1 MSQRQLDWTLLMNPI
16 LFNPLVVPAFLA
28 LRMRNTILLISFA
41 GGMALNVSSVLA
53 DNQEV
58 NGQHAGIGVVEVKKS
73 NQHTQHPDAQ
83 WFPEAGLGL
92 FIHWDEAS
100 VRCLETSWPMIAGT
114 GLFWANPPKVIKDDP
129 AEFARIIREQDYNL
143 DGKKPQIT
151 PNQYW
156 ALAKEFNPT
165 NFHPEIWLKKAKE
178 AGFVYAVLTT
188 KHHNGLA
195 LWPSAYGGFNT
206 KDTPMN
212 GRDLAKEYVTACRA
226 VGLKVGLYFS
236 GPDWHFERDYMNFMY
251 HKTAEKY
258 AGKLPELGP
267 DHEVRP
273 LQHTPEEIAAHQRA
287 VAEMVRG
294 QIEELLTKYGK
305 IDLIWFDGGP
315 SCPERGDIMPIE
327 RIRQLQPGI
336 VINPRFHGHADF
348 ITPEGKLPD
357 GLHLKADE
365 WGELCSCWATSWSY
379 TQKPF
384 RSLNNVLTELVRC
397 RAAGINNLLD
407 IGPMS
412 TGDFPPEAYP
422 NLEAFSSWMKINSES
437 IYGTRA
443 LQGKEEASVPA
454 SSKGDFRYLYLV
466 PNRKG
471 KKELTSASISGIRH
485 PGPYQARILGDA
497 RELSVKMEGDFS
509 PTQPVTSLKVGSPS
523 GHKGN
528 GAQGVESSVD
538 EDTSTKWCVSHGGR
552 FPIIWQAAV
561 VGKRPPVNSYTL
573 TSANDMPDR
582 DPQAWRFLGSNDGSN
597 WTQLDERKGE
607 AVWEKRFSPRIFTF
621 STRTAYAYYRIE
633 FLGVHNKA
641 TLFQLSEIALGP
653 EPASGGTITVSLPA
667 DIADGSVRVVKLFP
681 QIQ

>member
-1 MSQRQLDWTLLMNPI
+1 MH
-16 LFNPLVVPAFLA
+16 LFPFIFSAALASLVFI
-28 LRMRNTILLISFA
+28 MRNTIHLISFV
-41 GGMALNVSSVLA
+41 GCWALMVSTALG

-58 NGQHAGIGVVEVKKS
+58 NGQHAGIGVVEVKKN
-73 NQHTQHPDAQ
+73 NQHTQRPGAQ

-100 VRCLETSWPMIAGT
+100 VRSLETSWPMIAGT
-114 GLFWANPPKVIKDDP
+114 GIFWAATPKTIKDDP

-156 ALAKEFNPT
+156 ALAKEFNPA
-165 NFHPEIWLKKAKE
+165 NFHPEVWLKKAKE

-188 KHHNGLA
+188 KHHNGFA
-195 LWPSAYGGFNT
+195 MWPSAYGGFNT

-212 GRDLAKEYVTACRA
+212 GRDLVKEYVTACRT

-236 GPDWHFERDYMNFMY
+236 GPDWHFDRDYMNFMY
-251 HKTAEKY
+251 PKTAKKY

-267 DHEVRP
+267 DHEARP
-273 LQHTPEEIAAHQRA
+273 LKHTPEEITTHNQA
-287 VAEMVRG
+287 VVDMVRG
-294 QIEELLTKYGK
+294 QITELLTNYGK
-305 IDLIWFDGGP
+305 IDLIWFDGAP
-315 SCPERGDIMPIE
+315 SCLERGDIMPIE
-327 RIRQLQPGI
+327 RIRQLQPDI

-365 WGELCSCWATSWSY
+365 WGELCSCWAINWSY

-384 RSLNNVLTELVRC
+384 RPLNNVLTELVRC

-407 IGPMS
+407 IGPMM
-412 TGDFPPEAYP
+412 TGDLPPDAYV
-422 NLEAFSSWMKINSES
+422 NLEKLSAWMKINSES

-443 LQGKEEASVPA
+443 LQGKEAASVPA
-454 SSKGDFRYLYLV
+454 SSKGDIRYLYLV
-466 PNRKG
+466 PDRKG
-471 KKELTSASISGIRH
+471 KKELTSASLSGIRH

-497 RELSVKMEGDFS
+497 RELPVKMDGDFS
-509 PTQPVTSLKVGSPS
+509 PTQPETSLKVGSPS

-538 EDTSTKWCVSHGGR
+538 EDTSSKWCLPHGGR

-561 VGKRPPVNSYTL
+561 VGKRPPVTSYTL

-597 WTQLDERKGE
+597 WTQLDERKDE
-607 AVWEKRFSPRIFTF
+607 TVWEKRFFPRTYTF
-621 STRTAYAYYRIE
+621 SNRTAYACYRLE
-633 FLGVHNKA
+633 FLGVHNNA
-641 TLFQLSEIALGP
+641 PMFQLAEIALGP
-653 EPASGGTITVSLPA
+653 EPVSGGTITVSLPA

-681 QIQ
+681 QTK